1 MERSNLR
8 KLTLLHRLI
17 FAAAMVV
24 GFSADGAGL
33 HLPGVVNI
41 GSQMSIGTTADPSS
55 KAVIDAVSTTKGML
69 DPRMTTTQRDAI
81 TSVPEALRLYNTTTH
96 HPNFYNG
103 SSWLEVADISSSQ
116 TLTNKTISG
125 SSNTLSNVSLTSAVT
140 GVLPEANGGTN
151 QSTYALG
158 DILYSSATNTLSKL
172 SGNTS
177 ATKKYL
183 SQTGNGTVSAAPAW
197 AQPACGDL
205 SNASASCSTDATN
218 ASNISSG
225 TLAVARGGTGLGSG
239 TSGGILGYTASG
251 TIASSSAL
259 TANQVVIGGGAGAT
273 PTTLAAGSQY
283 QVLRMGA
290 ANPAYGSIN
299 LDQTAAVTGTLPV
312 GNGGLGIASG
322 TSGGVPYFSGSTTI
336 ASSAALTASQLI
348 KGGGAGAAPAT
359 FAACSDGQIIK
370 YASGVP
376 ACGADSTG
384 AGSLSYRSVTTTDA
398 ATTSD
403 DVLLLSGSSF
413 TETLFTAVGNTGKV
427 IALVHN
433 GTSLTNIYT
442 LATTSSQTIGG
453 IASLSYILYTK
464 GEILR
469 LISDGS
475 NWLILD
481 HTAKTGWSSTSTISV
496 ASTATSM
503 GKGTNTVDR
512 IAWRRDGNTMHIFA
526 AYKQTAAGT
535 VGSGVYL
542 ITIPGS
548 QSADTTNMIA
558 STDTTAGGNTAVRAN
573 SALKGDGWA
582 YSSNG
587 TSRGAIVPVLWDS
600 TRFTLAF
607 VYASGEL
614 WNAAGVLKFNETDW
628 GFGLHAEI
636 PISGWQP

>member
-1 MERSNLR
+1 MKIKRL
-8 KLTLLHRLI
+8 LFIATLLASMPSL
-17 FAAAMVV
+17 AANYI
-24 GFSADGAGL
+24 
-33 HLPGVVNI
+33 HLDSVILKGSQSI
-41 GSQMSIGTTADPSS
+41 GSNTTPNSS
-55 KAVIDAVSTTKGML
+55 AVLDVSSTTKGILM
-69 DPRMTTTQRDAI
+69 PRMSTAQKNAI
-81 TSVPEALRLYNTTTH
+81 GTPPEGLRVYDSTTH

-103 SSWLEVADISSSQ
+103 SAWLELASITGTE
-116 TLTNKTISG
+116 TLTNKTMSG
-125 SSNTLSNVSLTSAVT
+125 SSNTFTNIPLSTGVT

-158 DILYSSATNTLSKL
+158 DLLYSSATNTLSKL

-177 ATKKYL
+177 TTKKFL
-183 SQTGNGTVSAAPAW
+183 SQTGNGTISAAPAW
-197 AQPACGDL
+197 GQPACSDL
-205 SNASASCSTDATN
+205 SNASTSCSTDATN
-218 ASNISSG
+218 ATNISSG

-239 TSGGILGYTASG
+239 TSGGILGYTAAG
-251 TIASSSAL
+251 TLASSGAL
-259 TANQVVIGGGAGAT
+259 TANQVVIGGGAGVT
-273 PTTLAAGSQY
+273 PSTLAAGSQY

-299 LDQTAAVTGTLPV
+299 LDQSAAVTGTLPV

-370 YASGVP
+370 YASGAP
-376 ACGADSTG
+376 ACGSDSTG
-384 AGSLSYRSVTTTDA
+384 AGSLSYRSVTTTDT

-413 TETLFTAVGNTGKV
+413 TETLFTAVGNTGKIV
-427 IALVHN
+427 ALVHN

-496 ASTATSM
+496 ASTGTGMA
-503 GKGTNTVDR
+503 KGTNTVDR

-535 VGSGVYL
+535 VGTGVYL

-548 QSADTTNMIA
+548 QSADTTNMVA
-558 STDTTAGGNTAVRAN
+558 STDTTAGANNAVRAT

-587 TSRGAIVPVLWDS
+587 TSRGAVVPVLWDS